1 MESTK
6 NKTNTIT
13 EYSQRVRSDSDVTP
27 TGEYEY
33 EWFPPIPTTIIPVRR
48 RCERSNYIPHP
59 TPLRPN
65 YAKWRNTYYEQLI
78 DIHAIVSEIISEK
91 SPRIKNIHKETLFK
105 LLYKCSS
112 KYITPWIEKS
122 PGYDNW
128 VTGGYNNITV
138 IDL

>member
-6 NKTNTIT
+6 NNKIT
-13 EYSQRVRSDSDVTP
+13 EYPQRVRNESNAP
-27 TGEYEY
+27 HGGYYEY
-33 EWFPPIPTTIIPVRR
+33 EWCPIPAIIPFRR
-48 RCERSNYIPHP
+48 KCERRNYIPHP

-78 DIHAIVSEIISEK
+78 DIHAIVSEIISDK
-91 SPRIKNIHKETLFK
+91 YPRIKNIHKETLFK

-122 PGYDNW
+122 HGYDNW
-128 VTGGYNNITV
+128 VTGRYNKITV

>member
-1 MESTK
+1 MESNK

-13 EYSQRVRSDSDVTP
+13 EYSQRVRSNSEVTP
-27 TGEYEY
+27 EGY
-33 EWFPPIPTTIIPVRR
+33 EWFPPIPTTIPFRR
-48 RCERSNYIPHP
+48 KCERRNHIPHP

-78 DIHAIVSEIISEK
+78 DIHAIVSEIISDK
-91 SPRIKNIHKETLFK
+91 YPRIKNIHKETLFK
-105 LLYKCSS
+105 LLFNSSS

-128 VTGGYNNITV
+128 VTGNYNRITV
-138 IDL
+138 IDQ